1 MRLAT
6 LCFVLA
12 ALPAAAHAQELSFF
26 DKMELKQACEKDV
39 EALCGS
45 VERGEGRLL
54 HCVREN
60 ADKLSQP
67 CHDAVAKLRG
77 ELLAAADEPMDY

>member
-1 MRLAT
+1 M

-12 ALPAAAHAQELSFF
+12 ALPAAATAQELSFF
-26 DKMELKQACEKDV
+26 AKMELKQACEKDI
-39 EALCGS
+39 ETLCGS

-54 HCVREN
+54 QCVRES
-60 ADKLSQP
+60 ADMLSQP